1 GRIAPIP
8 HLPHSLTKCCR
19 SFRRWGKLIV
29 AVALWLWLAQRL
41 AAGAAV
47 DFRQAANNDA
57 GFGLGNTHWISSIIQ
72 DNNSTYYESMSVLE
86 RVLFTGLPPTS
97 GNHHSLLFRHQ
108 FTKGGIHAYD
118 FLTSY
123 AQAQAD
129 NAGAL
134 GVTIALNPCGLDI
147 GPPASLTTLCS
158 VLHGGTNVAEI
169 ALSADSF
176 ISKDG
181 STAAKIAAYE
191 AGHGPRTIRILG
203 DAPFSNAA

>member
-1 GRIAPIP
+1 MFAMWIC
-8 HLPHSLTKCCR
+8 L
-19 SFRRWGKLIV
+19 
-29 AVALWLWLAQRL
+29 ALSL
-41 AAGAAV
+41 AAGSAV
-47 DFRQAANNDA
+47 DFRQAADNDA
-57 GFGLGNTHWISSIIQ
+57 GFGLGNTHWVSSIIQ
-72 DNNSTYYESMSVLE
+72 DNNSAYYESMSVMQ
-86 RVLFTGLPPTS
+86 RMLFTGLPPTS

-134 GVTIALNPCGLDI
+134 GVTIVLNPCGLDI

-158 VLHGGTNVAEI
+158 VLHGGTNLAEI
-169 ALSADSF
+169 ALSADPF

-191 AGHGPRTIRILG
+191 AGHGARTI
-203 DAPFSNAA
+203 